1 MKKEKL
7 EEDEKA
13 RRLAEMMSNASWR
26 EEQRA
31 NKVNKY
37 REKDAAE
44 QEQIKKEHDP
54 EFLQRELRRAAAAS
68 SVETRIKSNKH
79 NIQRGVGV
87 MDSNFAK
94 R

>member
-1 MKKEKL
+1 MKKEKVDD
-7 EEDEKA
+7 DEKA
-13 RRLAEMMSNASWR
+13 RRLAEMMSNAAWR
-26 EEQRA
+26 DEQRA

-37 REKDAAE
+37 REKDAKE
-44 QEQIKKEHDP
+44 QDQIKHEHDP

-68 SVETRIKSNKH
+68 SVEGRIKSNKH

-87 MDSNFAK
+87 MDKNFAK